1 MGGTSI
7 PTEDARIG
15 QSAPLTMT
23 MGMAPPRQRNP
34 TKMIDPETKAK
45 AKKEDEAR
53 DFDVEEPMREMAE
66 REQKEF
72 KKPEDALR

>member
-1 MGGTSI
+1 
-7 PTEDARIG
+7 
-15 QSAPLTMT
+15 
-23 MGMAPPRQRNP
+23 
-34 TKMIDPETKAK
+34 MIDPETKAK

-53 DFDVEEPMREMAE
+53 DLDVEEPMREMAE